1 MDCLF
6 LLANVICNSDGFIN
20 HVTLD
25 DNCSTIKKKQN
36 KKKQKTKTVTLVRK
50 ISTIRFIVYL

>member
-25 DNCSTIKKKQN
+25 DNCSKIKKKQN
-36 KKKQKTKTVTLVRK
+36 KKNQKKTVTLVRK